1 MDVVPSHNHRNED
14 FMISNQIIKA
24 SIDKLKAITKIEFSV
39 RSMDGYPVASTDKMD
54 EVSISSAQQFA
65 SSPADSQELQGYH
78 FFKVQGEEAPE
89 FVLIAKGSGED
100 VHMIGRIAVS
110 QLQDLIVAY
119 RERFDKNNFVQNLL
133 LDNLLLVDIYNRAK
147 KLHIEP
153 QVRRV
158 VYIIE
163 TKNERDNSAMEVIR
177 NLYGDEEGN
186 LITEVD
192 EKSII
197 LICALNDGEGYEE
210 LEETASNIRDIMNT
224 EAMIDVRVS
233 CGTIVNEIAQ
243 VSRSFKE
250 ARMALNV
257 GKIFYSDKRIHMYRS
272 LGIGRLIY
280 QLPENLC
287 KLFIQEVFTKQQ
299 PETFD
304 EETLTTINMF
314 FGNSLNVSET
324 ARQLF
329 VHRNTLVYRLEKL
342 SKSTGLDIRSFD
354 DAVTF
359 KIALMVENY
368 LKYMET
374 HRN

>member
-1 MDVVPSHNHRNED
+1 
-14 FMISNQIIKA
+14 MISNQTIKT
-24 SIDKLKAITKIEFSV
+24 SIDKLKAITKIDFSV
-39 RSMDGYPVASTDKMD
+39 RSMDGYPVAATDRMD
-54 EVSISSAQQFA
+54 EISVAAAQQFA
-65 SSPADSQELQGYH
+65 SSPADSQELQGFH
-78 FFKVQGEEAPE
+78 FFKVQGEEVPE
-89 FVLIAKGSGED
+89 FILIAKGSGED

-119 RERFDKNNFVQNLL
+119 KERFDKNNFVQ
-133 LDNLLLVDIYNRAK
+133 NLLLVDIYNRAK

-153 QVRRV
+153 QMRRI

-177 NLYGDEEGN
+177 NLFGDDDGN

-197 LICALNDGEGYEE
+197 LIRCLQDEESYED
-210 LEETASNIRDIMNT
+210 LEETAASIRDIMNS

-233 CGTIVNEIAQ
+233 CGTIVSEISQ

-257 GKIFYSDKRIHMYRS
+257 GKIFYSGDRIHMYS
-272 LGIGRLIY
+272 NLGIGRLIY

-287 KLFIQEVFTKQQ
+287 QLFLREVFTKQQ

-342 SKSTGLDIRSFD
+342 SRSTGLDIRSFD

-368 LKYMET
+368 LKYMEK
-374 HRN
+374 HRS

>member
-1 MDVVPSHNHRNED
+1 
-14 FMISNQIIKA
+14 MISNQTIKL
-24 SIDKLKAITKIEFSV
+24 SIDKLKAITKIDFSV
-39 RSMDGYPVASTDKMD
+39 RSLDGYVVASTAAMD
-54 EVSISSAQQFA
+54 EISVSTGQQFA
-65 SSPADSQELQGYH
+65 ASPADSQELQGFH
-78 FFKVQGEEAPE
+78 FFKVMGEEIPE
-89 FVLIAKGSGED
+89 FILIAKGSGED
-100 VHMIGRIAVS
+100 VHMVGRIAVS
-110 QLQDLIVAY
+110 QLQDLIIAY
-119 RERFDKNNFVQNLL
+119 KERFDKNNFVQNLL

-147 KLHIEP
+147 KLEIEV
-153 QVRRV
+153 QMRRA

-163 TKNERDNSAMEVIR
+163 TRNERDNSAMEVIR
-177 NLYGDEEGN
+177 NLFGDDEGN

-197 LICALNDGEGYEE
+197 LIRSLGEDETYEDME
-210 LEETASNIRDIMNT
+210 RIADNIRDTMNT
-224 EAMIDVRVS
+224 EAMIDVRVA

-257 GKIFYSDKRIHMYRS
+257 GKIFYSQDRVHMYKN

-287 KLFIQEVFTKQQ
+287 RLFLKEVFTKQQ

-304 EETLTTINMF
+304 EETLSTINMF

-342 SKSTGLDIRSFD
+342 SRSTGLDIRSFD

-368 LKYMET
+368 LKYMEK
-374 HRN
+374 HPS

>member
-1 MDVVPSHNHRNED
+1 
-14 FMISNQIIKA
+14 MISNQTIKS
-24 SIDKLKAITKIEFSV
+24 SIDRLKAITKIDFSV
-39 RSMDGYPVASTDKMD
+39 RSMDGYAVASTDRMED
-54 EVSISSAQQFA
+54 VSVSSVQQFA
-65 SSPADSQELQGYH
+65 ASPADSQELLGLHY
-78 FFKVQGEEAPE
+78 FKVMGEEFPE
-89 FVLIAKGSGED
+89 FILIARGSGED
-100 VHMIGRIAVS
+100 VHMIGRIAVG
-110 QLQDLIVAY
+110 QLQDLIIAY
-119 RERFDKNNFVQNLL
+119 KEKYDKNNFVQNLL

-147 KLHIEP
+147 KLRIEA
-153 QVRRV
+153 QVRRA

-163 TKNERDNSAMEVIR
+163 ARNEKDNSAMEVIR
-177 NLYGDEEGN
+177 NLYGDDDGN
-186 LITEVD
+186 LVTEVD

-197 LICALNDGEGYEE
+197 LIRS
-210 LEETASNIRDIMNT
+210 LEEDESYDALEEVAVSIRDIMNT

-233 CGTIVNEIAQ
+233 CGTIVEEIAQ

-257 GKIFYSDKRIHMYRS
+257 GKIFYSQDRIHMYRK

-287 KLFIQEVFTKQQ
+287 RLFLKEVFTRQQ
-299 PETFD
+299 PDSFD
-304 EETLTTINMF
+304 EETVSTINMF

-342 SKSTGLDIRSFD
+342 SRSTGLDIRSFD

-368 LKYMET
+368 LKYMEK
-374 HRN
+374 HPS

>member
-1 MDVVPSHNHRNED
+1 M
-14 FMISNQIIKA
+14 
-24 SIDKLKAITKIEFSV
+24 
-39 RSMDGYPVASTDKMD
+39 
-54 EVSISSAQQFA
+54 
-65 SSPADSQELQGYH
+65 
-78 FFKVQGEEAPE
+78 
-89 FVLIAKGSGED
+89 
-100 VHMIGRIAVS
+100 
-110 QLQDLIVAY
+110 
-119 RERFDKNNFVQNLL
+119 
-133 LDNLLLVDIYNRAK
+133 
-147 KLHIEP
+147 
-153 QVRRV
+153 
-158 VYIIE
+158 
-163 TKNERDNSAMEVIR
+163 
-177 NLYGDEEGN
+177 
-186 LITEVD
+186 D

-197 LICALNDGEGYEE
+197 LIRRLDEEESYED
-210 LEETASNIRDIMNT
+210 LEEAAVGIRDTMNT

-243 VSRSFKE
+243 VSRSYKE

-257 GKIFYSDKRIHMYRS
+257 GKIFYSQERIHMYRK

-287 KLFIQEVFTKQQ
+287 RLFLKEVFTKQQ

-304 EETLTTINMF
+304 EETLTTIKMF

-342 SKSTGLDIRSFD
+342 SRSTGLDIRSFD

-368 LKYMET
+368 LKYMEK
-374 HRN
+374 HPS

>member
-1 MDVVPSHNHRNED
+1 
-14 FMISNQIIKA
+14 MISNQTIKA
-24 SIDKLKAITKIEFSV
+24 SIDKLKAITRVDFSV
-39 RSMDGYPVASTDKMD
+39 RSMDGYVVASTDKM
-54 EVSISSAQQFA
+54 EEISIAEAQQFA
-65 SSPADSQELQGYH
+65 ASPADSQELQGCH

-89 FVLIAKGSGED
+89 FILIAKGSGED
-100 VHMIGRIAVS
+100 AHTIGRIAVS
-110 QLQDLIVAY
+110 HLQDLIIAY
-119 RERFDKNNFVQNLL
+119 KERFDKNNFVQNLL

-153 QVRRV
+153 QMKRV

-163 TKNERDNSAMEVIR
+163 TRNERDNSAMEIIR
-177 NLYGDEEGN
+177 NLFGDDEGN

-197 LICALNDGEGYEE
+197 LIRALNGDETYEE
-210 LEETASNIRDIMNT
+210 LEETAGNIRDIMNT

-250 ARMALNV
+250 ARLALNV
-257 GKIFYSDKRIHMYRS
+257 GKIFYSEQRIHMYKE
-272 LGIGRLIY
+272 LGIGRLIF

-287 KLFIQEVFTKQQ
+287 RLFIQEVFTKQQ
-299 PETFD
+299 PDTFD

-314 FGNSLNVSET
+314 FSNNLNVSET

-359 KIALMVENY
+359 KIALMVENH
-368 LKYMET
+368 LKYMEK
-374 HRN
+374 HSS